1 MNRYRVDRNNTRT
14 VPCGMNSIQYI
25 GDNLVEAKRRFQLAL
40 TGFDCWGK
48 VNANYGLILSEWTGN
63 DYRIIDVKGN
73 I

>member
-1 MNRYRVDRNNTRT
+1 MSRYRVDRNNTKA

-25 GDNLVEAKRRFQLAL
+25 GDSLIEASRRYQLAL

-48 VNANYGLILSEWTGN
+48 VNNNYGVVLSEWTGN
-63 DYRIIDVKGN
+63 DYKILATKGN